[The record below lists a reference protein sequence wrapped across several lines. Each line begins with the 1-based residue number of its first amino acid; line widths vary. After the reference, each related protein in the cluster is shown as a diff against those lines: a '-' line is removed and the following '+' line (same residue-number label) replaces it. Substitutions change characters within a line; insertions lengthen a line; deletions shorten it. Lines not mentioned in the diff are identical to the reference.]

1 MCDLPPSRPRALS
14 EPGFGL
20 GRTVHIVGRWHGL
33 SAAGRVATLIV
44 GILMTWVVLLPA
56 LASLAIEL
64 EPASGPPGS
73 EVVGRTIGSGA
84 FPRTLAERRFSLSVL
99 DADTSIEGAEPEAF
113 IPIGNLRV
121 TPEGDGVTEFVIPE
135 IPVGSYTLTIRCAP
149 CAPFS
154 AGRRLLPVG
163 ELFVEEPAIVDED
176 LTPPGRS
183 RSVTVLVAGGVVAV
197 VIVILSVRSRRE
209 RGLRDLRD

>member
-135 IPVGSYTLTIRCAP
+135 IPVGSYT
-149 CAPFS
+149 PFD
-154 AGRRLLPVG
+154 AR
-163 ELFVEEPAIVDED
+163 PAHHSQPDD
-176 LTPPGRS
+176 DSCRWGSSSLRNQRS
-183 RSVTVLVAGGVVAV
+183 WTRT
-197 VIVILSVRSRRE
+197 SRRRDD
-209 RGLRDLRD
+209 RGQ